1 MSIQARRIGIF
12 AGLVILLGSFAA
24 SRFLSQQKEPPQRQ
38 VAGNKTKAVDTLHL
52 RNADVPTTLQVQG
65 ELKAYDKIDI
75 FSEVSGTLE
84 STSRPFKEGTY
95 FPEGAVL
102 IKVNKEEAKLSLL
115 SQKSSL
121 LNAITQLMPD
131 LKIDYA
137 ESYGQW
143 KAYLDD
149 FEVEAPIQPFPE
161 PLNEQEKYFIASRN
175 LYSQYYNIK
184 SAEERLDKYTLHAP
198 FSGVITSASI
208 NSGAVVRVGQKLGEL
223 MNSYNYEL
231 EATVALRDL
240 KYIAVGNPVEL
251 YSEDIEGSWKGRIR
265 RISNQVDQG
274 TQTVRVFISVK
285 GKDLREN
292 MYLRGDVTA
301 STVRNAFELPRNL
314 LMDQQA
320 VFVVRD
326 SFLRLEEVDVV
337 KITNEAAIIKGL
349 PDGTPLL
356 AQPIPDAFDGMK
368 VKVNKSEKQ
377 PAQSSN
383 DPAEEGQL
391 GSIQ

>member
-12 AGLVILLGSFAA
+12 AGLVILLGSLAA
-24 SRFLSQQKEPPQRQ
+24 ARFLSQQKEPPKRQ
-38 VAGNKTKAVDTLHL
+38 VAGNKTKMVDTVHV
-52 RNADVPTTLQVQG
+52 RNTEVPTTLQVQG
-65 ELKAYDKIDI
+65 ELAAFNKIDI

-84 STSRPFKEGTY
+84 STSRPFKVGTY
-95 FPEGAVL
+95 FPKGTV
-102 IKVNKEEAKLSLL
+102 IIRINKEEAKLTLL

-131 LKIDYA
+131 LKIDYP
-137 ESYGQW
+137 ESYEQW
-143 KAYLDD
+143 KAYLDA
-149 FEVEAPIQPFPE
+149 FEVEAGLPPFPE
-161 PLNEQEKYFIASRN
+161 PLNDQEKYFIASRN

-198 FSGVITSASI
+198 FSGVLTAASI
-208 NSGAVVRVGQKLGEL
+208 NAGAVVRAGQKLGEL
-223 MNSYNYEL
+223 MDSYSYEL

-240 KYIAVGNPVEL
+240 KYIAVGNPVNL
-251 YSEDIEGSWKGRIR
+251 YSEDIEGSWEGRIK

-274 TQTVRVFISVK
+274 TQTVRLFIDVQ

-301 STVRNAFELPRNL
+301 STVLDAFELPRQL

-326 SFLRLEEVDVV
+326 SFLRLEEVQVV
-337 KITNEAAIIKGL
+337 KITDEAAIVKGL
-349 PDGTPLL
+349 PNGTPLL

-368 VKVNKSEKQ
+368 VKIKKKQ
-377 PAQSSN
+377 PTQSST
-383 DPAEEGQL
+383 DPAGDDNL
-391 GSIQ
+391 GSIE